1 MSQMI
6 RLEAG
11 DGTGYTVD
19 IGIAKIS
26 KTIKNMLE
34 VLDMEVIEN
43 ETVRLP
49 GIYNGKTL
57 LAVIRWAHR
66 HIDDDVDPEKV
77 KANLQK
83 KDIYLSDWDRELLE
97 FERKEMRLL
106 DMVRAASY
114 LDIFGLVLTCSKYT
128 ALLIKEQKHHM
139 QIRRAFKLKN
149 PKVPSKPA
157 QDTEA
162 SAMEIEEEMAE
173 TSSKTILYSKNCS
186 DDLMESY

>member
-11 DGTGYTVD
+11 DGTGFTVD
-19 IGIAKIS
+19 IEIAKIS

-34 VLDMEVIEN
+34 NLGMEVIEN
-43 ETVRLP
+43 EAVRLP

-57 LAVIRWAHR
+57 LAIIRWAHR

-77 KANLQK
+77 KANMLK

-106 DMVRAASY
+106 DVIRAASY

-128 ALLIKEQKHHM
+128 ALLIRGQKHHM

-149 PKVPSKPA
+149 LEVPSKPV

-162 SAMEIEEEMAE
+162 SAMEIEEEKAA
-173 TSSKTILYSKNCS
+173 TSSETIVDSNDCS
-186 DDLMESY
+186 DNLMES